1 MENERHND
9 CSGYCRRCRTR
20 HVLSQ
25 GNARLKAI
33 RLIELL
39 EQKKSVAL
47 AAGSSP
53 DDPLLSTAPLF
64 EDARGKM
71 FGVLEGLRA
80 DGTISWLYAFSGQY
94 RCCWQV
100 PGWVPPLF
108 NIDRF
113 RALNDPVERQI
124 KELGRQIA
132 AAVPDSG
139 PRRLLLQ
146 QRRDLARG
154 LMKDIHALYRL
165 TNFCGDRR
173 ALDTVLASDAGIPT
187 GTGDCCA
194 PKLLN
199 QAALEGMAPLSLA
212 EFYFGRENRSQTRQH
227 GHFYAPCSSKCAP
240 LLGFMLCGAAEK
252 RHHYAGQPA
261 HHS

>member
-1 MENERHND
+1 MEKDSDNS
-9 CSGYCRRCRTR
+9 CSSYCRQCRTN
-20 HVLSQ
+20 HVLPQ

-33 RLIELL
+33 RLMGLL

-53 DDPLLSTAPLF
+53 DDPLLATAPLF
-64 EDARGKM
+64 AEARGKM
-71 FGVLEGLRA
+71 FGVLECLRA
-80 DGTISWLYAFSGQY
+80 DGTIAWIYAFSGQY
-94 RCCWQV
+94 GGYWQV
-100 PGWVPPLF
+100 PGWAPPLF
-108 NIDRF
+108 NVDRF

-124 KELGRQIA
+124 KKLGRQIA
-132 AAVPDSG
+132 AATPGSEL
-139 PRRLLLQ
+139 RQLLLQ

-165 TNFCGDRR
+165 TNFCGDRQ
-173 ALDTVLASDAGIPT
+173 ALDTVLATGTGIPT
-187 GTGDCCA
+187 GTGDCCG

-199 QAALEGMAPLSLA
+199 QAALKKMAPLSLA

-252 RHHYAGQPA
+252 RHRYAG
-261 HHS
+261 